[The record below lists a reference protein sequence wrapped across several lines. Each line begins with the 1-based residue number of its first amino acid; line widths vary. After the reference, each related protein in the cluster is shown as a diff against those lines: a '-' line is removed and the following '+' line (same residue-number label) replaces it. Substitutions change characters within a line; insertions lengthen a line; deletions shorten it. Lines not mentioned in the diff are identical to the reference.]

1 MALLID
7 THLTF
12 EDHVRM
18 SQIERE
24 YFQSDYYDSPEL
36 SWELFCKNSET
47 FLCVR
52 DTENGKIAAHLT
64 LIPVTDET
72 FESIL
77 SGDMIDSTI
86 TADQILKYDVPGE
99 YKLHLLAV
107 AIAMEYRNGLLF
119 AILYRAF
126 KKKIM
131 DLAKR
136 GIVITGISAD
146 CVCEESEIL
155 CVKLLNMNFV
165 KLSPRNS
172 KIYWADSL
180 VAK

>member
-7 THLTF
+7 AHLTF

-24 YFQSDYYDSPEL
+24 YFQSEYHDSPEL
-36 SWELFCKNSET
+36 SWELYCKNNET
-47 FLCVR
+47 FFCVR

-77 SGDMIDSTI
+77 SGYMIDSTI

-99 YKLHLLAV
+99 YKLHFLAV
-107 AIAMEYRNGLLF
+107 AIAMKYRDQNLF
-119 AILYRAF
+119 TILYREL
-126 KKKIM
+126 KKKIT

-136 GIVITGISAD
+136 GVVITGISAD

-180 VAK
+180 V